1 MDIETIKNAVSE
13 ITSEIDEMRNTEMIE
28 NALEELEILSNQL
41 EDLAEEAVDDSEYQ
55 EIIEEIIET
64 RDALNEA
71 LDELYEEE
79 NYEDEDDGYGSD
91 EDDDY

>member
-28 NALEELEILSNQL
+28 GALEELEILSNQL

-64 RDALNEA
+64 RDALNDA
-71 LDELYEEE
+71 LDGLYEEE
-79 NYEDEDDGYGSD
+79 NYEDEDDGYGD
-91 EDDDY
+91 EEDDDY